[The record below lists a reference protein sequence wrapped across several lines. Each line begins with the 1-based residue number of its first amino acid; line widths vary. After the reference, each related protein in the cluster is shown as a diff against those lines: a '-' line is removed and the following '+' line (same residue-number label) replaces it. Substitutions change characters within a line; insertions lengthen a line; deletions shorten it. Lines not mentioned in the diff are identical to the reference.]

1 MRATAQI
8 IALALATGTT
18 ALDIL
23 GITIPDGLFTG
34 SWYGAPANDFNCVDP
49 LGRNPVVMIHAL
61 TASREVDLNLLHKN
75 MTSEGWCVYAQTYGS
90 PINPPLI
97 GGLTEMT
104 KSAKDIGAYIVE
116 VAQKKGGKVDIVGH
130 SEGGVMALYVPM
142 TQPKVAAVV
151 DHAIALGPAV
161 HGAHYFGLTDFFQ
174 ALPDGLLKL
183 LEAAVKPLCAA
194 CIDMEN
200 NDGDIYL
207 AFKNSSKIVPDN
219 INATVIMSNY
229 DTLVPINVSRVDEP
243 NVRNLIVQD
252 FCPDDHLNHANLAWS
267 ESVWGMIKNELQE
280 VDAPFNCDTGG
291 AF

>member
-1 MRATAQI
+1 M
-8 IALALATGTT
+8 IALAMATGAN

-23 GITIPDGLFTG
+23 GIDIPDGLFTG
-34 SWYGAPANDFNCVDP
+34 SWYGAPADNFNCTDP
-49 LGRNPVVMIHAL
+49 VGRNPVVMIHAL
-61 TASREVDLNLLHKN
+61 SASREVDLNLLYKN

-90 PINPPLI
+90 PIDPPLI

-104 KSAKDIGAYIVE
+104 ESAKDVGAYILE
-116 VAQKKGGKVDIVGH
+116 VAQKKGGKVDLVGH

-142 TQPKVAAVV
+142 TQPDVAAVI

-174 ALPDGLLKL
+174 ALPDPFPALI
-183 LEAAVKPLCAA
+183 EAAVEPLCAA

-219 INATVIMSNY
+219 INATIIMSTY
-229 DTLVPINVSRVDEP
+229 DTLVPVNVSSVDEP
-243 NVRNLIVQD
+243 NVRNLIVQE
-252 FCPDDHLNHANLAWS
+252 FCPDDHLGHADLAWS
-267 ESVWGMIKNELQE
+267 ESVWGIIKNELQE
-280 VDAPFNCDTGG
+280 VDAPLNCDTG
-291 AF
+291 AYF